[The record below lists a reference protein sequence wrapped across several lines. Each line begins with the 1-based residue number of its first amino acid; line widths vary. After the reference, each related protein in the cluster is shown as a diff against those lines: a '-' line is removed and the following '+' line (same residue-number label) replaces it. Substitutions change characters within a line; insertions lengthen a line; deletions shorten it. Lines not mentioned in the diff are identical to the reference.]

1 VLPHVCMATFP
12 AGLGLSPP
20 PPPSAPP
27 SLGFHNLLLR
37 RLAVRTAAF
46 AAIFSGTWYIVDRLP
61 FFVNQRAALIEAFG
75 GSGAPVL
82 AGEAAAGEAGAAAA
96 LVAAE
101 AGAMAAAATAAAA
114 PAVAAAA
121 AAGAVAAAAS
131 EGRRLV

>member
-1 VLPHVCMATFP
+1 MATFP
-12 AGLGLSPP
+12 AGLGLLPP

-37 RLAVRTAAF
+37 RLALRTAAF

-82 AGEAAAGEAGAAAA
+82 AGEAAGEAGAAAA

-101 AGAMAAAATAAAA
+101 AGAVAAAATAAA

-121 AAGAVAAAAS
+121 AAGAVAVAAS
-131 EGRRLV
+131 EGRRLL